1 MTNESLISLPGNSS
15 AIISIKSNDAGDL
28 IVEKTC
34 TGSHAERLVRQANK
48 QLSFVNKKRIRTP
61 RITNLFT
68 EQGLTKL
75 EMEYIKGQDLVNFT
89 TTSGKE
95 AFVDVIGQIIDF
107 ILQEFN
113 ESVHV
118 EFPIR
123 QWSTKVEDVLSKL
136 PANFTEKQDLEK
148 CLLQNLPETLLVGP
162 CHGDLTFSN
171 CIVERNGNLC
181 IFDFLDPPIETPYE
195 DAAKFLQDA
204 QFFWS
209 LQKFKGECDK
219 TKVKIYWSFAEKL
232 LKSKLK
238 SYCNPDTLEKFQVL
252 GLLRII
258 PYTRDE
264 ETLRF
269 LHNSIRGILNA
280 TTSTLCR

>member
-1 MTNESLISLPGNSS
+1 MSNESLIILPGNSS
-15 AIISIKSNDAGDL
+15 ATISVKNNFAGEL

-34 TGSHAERLVRQANK
+34 TGSQAERLLRQANK
-48 QLSFVNKKRIRTP
+48 QLSFVSRQRIRTP
-61 RITNLFT
+61 RITNLIT
-68 EQGLTKL
+68 ERNLTKI
-75 EMEYIKGQDLVNFT
+75 EMEYVKGQDLVSFT

-95 AFVDVIGQIIDF
+95 EFTDVIGQIIEF

-118 EFPIR
+118 EFPIKK
-123 QWSTKVEDVLSKL
+123 WTTKVEDTLSKL
-136 PANFTEKQDLEK
+136 PDNFTEKQDLEK
-148 CLLQNLPETLLVGP
+148 CLLQNLPETILVGP

-181 IFDFLDPPIETPYE
+181 VFDFLDPPIETPYE

-219 TKVKIYWSFAEKL
+219 TKVKIYWSFAENL
-232 LKSKLK
+232 FKSKLN
-238 SYCNPDTLEKFQVL
+238 SHYNPDTLEKFQVL

-269 LHNSIRGILNA
+269 LLDSIRGILNA
-280 TTSTLCR
+280 ATSTLCR

>member
-15 AIISIKSNDAGDL
+15 ATILIKNNDAGDL

-34 TGSHAERLVRQANK
+34 TGSQAERLVRQANK
-48 QLSFVNKKRIRTP
+48 QLSFINRKRIRTP
-61 RITNLFT
+61 CILNLIT

-75 EMEYIKGQDLVNFT
+75 EMEYIKGQDLVSFT

-95 AFVDVIGQIIDF
+95 AFTDVICQIIDF

-113 ESVHV
+113 ESFHV
-118 EFPIR
+118 EFPAK
-123 QWSTKVEDVLSKL
+123 QWITKVEDVLSKL
-136 PANFTEKQDLEK
+136 PANLIEKQNLEK
-148 CLLQNLPETLLVGP
+148 CLLQNLPETILVGP

-171 CIVERNGNLC
+171 CLVERNGNLC

-232 LKSKLK
+232 FKSKINN
-238 SYCNPDTLEKFQVL
+238 YCNPEILEKFQIL

-269 LHNSIRGILNA
+269 LIDSIRGILNA
-280 TTSTLCR
+280 STSTLRR